1 MMDDYDKNELKQLR
15 TLEGALR
22 LQRFIGTLTGGD
34 TIAML
39 LIMLSVKE
47 KFYELEDGEIMER
60 YNKINKQMISGE
72 ICWDL
77 LFEQE

>member
-1 MMDDYDKNELKQLR
+1 MDDYDKNELKQLR

-22 LQRFIGTLTGGD
+22 LQRFIGTLTGD

-47 KFYELEDGEIMER
+47 KLYELEDGEIMKR
-60 YNKINKQMISGE
+60 YNEINKQMISGE

-77 LFEQE
+77 LFEHE

>member
-22 LQRFIGTLTGGD
+22 LQRFIGTLTGD

-47 KFYELEDGEIMER
+47 KLYELEDGEIMKR
-60 YNKINKQMISGE
+60 YNEINKQMISGE

>member
-22 LQRFIGTLTGGD
+22 LQRFIGTLTGD

-47 KFYELEDGEIMER
+47 KLYELEDGEIMER
-60 YNKINKQMISGE
+60 YNEINKQMISGE

>member
-1 MMDDYDKNELKQLR
+1 MDDYDKNELKQLR

-22 LQRFIGTLTGGD
+22 LQRFIGTLTGD

-47 KFYELEDGEIMER
+47 KLYELEDGEIMER
-60 YNKINKQMISGE
+60 YNEINKQMISGE

>member
-22 LQRFIGTLTGGD
+22 LQRFIGTLTGD

-39 LIMLSVKE
+39 LIMLSVEE
-47 KFYELEDGEIMER
+47 KFYELEDGEIMKR
-60 YNKINKQMISGE
+60 YNEINKQMISGE

>member
-1 MMDDYDKNELKQLR
+1 MDDYDKNELKQLR

-22 LQRFIGTLTGGD
+22 LQRFIGTLTGD

-47 KFYELEDGEIMER
+47 KLYELEDGEIMKR
-60 YNKINKQMISGE
+60 YNEINKQMISGE

>member
-22 LQRFIGTLTGGD
+22 LKRFIGTLTGD

-39 LIMLSVKE
+39 LIMLSVEE
-47 KFYELEDGEIMER
+47 KFYELEDGEIMKR
-60 YNKINKQMISGE
+60 YNEINKQMISGE

-77 LFEQE
+77 LFVQE

>member
-1 MMDDYDKNELKQLR
+1 
-15 TLEGALR
+15 
-22 LQRFIGTLTGGD
+22 
-34 TIAML
+34 ML

-77 LFEQE
+77 LFVQE

>member
-1 MMDDYDKNELKQLR
+1 
-15 TLEGALR
+15 
-22 LQRFIGTLTGGD
+22 LQRFIGTLTGD

-47 KFYELEDGEIMER
+47 KLYELEDGEIMKR
-60 YNKINKQMISGE
+60 YNEINKQMISGE

>member
-22 LQRFIGTLTGGD
+22 LQRFIGTLTGD

-47 KFYELEDGEIMER
+47 KLYELEDGEIMKR
-60 YNKINKQMISGE
+60 YNEINKQMISGE

-77 LFEQE
+77 LFVQE